1 MDTTIIINLILV
13 ALLIILTAFF
23 VGAEFA
29 VVKVRMSRI
38 EQLISEGNKKAVAVK
53 KLVTNL
59 DYYLS
64 ACQLGITVTA
74 LGLGTLGEPT
84 VERLLHPVFHE
95 LGIPT
100 AWTTVVSYALALG
113 IMTFL
118 HVVLGELAPKTLAIQ
133 YTERVTLLLAQ
144 PLVLFGKIL
153 FPLIWLLNGSAR
165 IILRI
170 FGVKPA
176 GHEQAHSEEEL
187 KIIMTQSYQS
197 GEINQTELSYMQNIL
212 SFDERVAKD
221 IMVPR
226 TRMIVFDQEMEKEEL
241 LQIIDE
247 NHFTRYPVTEEGD
260 KDKIIGVVNAKEMVT
275 NLVLGRSLN
284 MKKHIHP
291 IPFIHEST
299 RLQDVLVKM
308 KKEHIHIAVVM
319 DEYGGTSGII
329 SMEDILEEIVGDI
342 QDEFDTDEI
351 PDIVEQEQGYYLLNG
366 RVLLDDL
373 EERFGMTFDQRE
385 NVDTIGGWMQVKM
398 ASTPD
403 ENPVVEDDQ
412 YRFEVVEIENHQ
424 ILQVSFLIKQ
434 LNEETEDNTE
444 RKHG

>member
-1 MDTTIIINLILV
+1 
-13 ALLIILTAFF
+13 
-23 VGAEFA
+23 
-29 VVKVRMSRI
+29 
-38 EQLISEGNKKAVAVK
+38 
-53 KLVTNL
+53 
-59 DYYLS
+59 
-64 ACQLGITVTA
+64 
-74 LGLGTLGEPT
+74 
-84 VERLLHPVFHE
+84 
-95 LGIPT
+95 
-100 AWTTVVSYALALG
+100 
-113 IMTFL
+113 
-118 HVVLGELAPKTLAIQ
+118 
-133 YTERVTLLLAQ
+133 
-144 PLVLFGKIL
+144 VLFGKIL

-351 PDIVEQEQGYYLLNG
+351 PDVVEQEQGYYLLNG

-373 EERFGMTFDQRE
+373 EERFGMMFDQRE